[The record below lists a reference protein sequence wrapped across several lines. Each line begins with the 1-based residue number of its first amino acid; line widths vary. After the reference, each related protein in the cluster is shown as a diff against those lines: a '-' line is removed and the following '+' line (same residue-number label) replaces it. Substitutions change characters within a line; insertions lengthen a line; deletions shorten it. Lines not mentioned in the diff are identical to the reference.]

1 MKKIKMLLGL
11 VFAIAL
17 IPIVNVSAADEDVW
31 GPQSRETFTWK
42 VPSSYRTF
50 NSITDNPDI
59 GDERNFVRVKEFGKS
74 GPHLD
79 NATIEV
85 GKTYEV
91 YVYYHNGASADLNS
105 SGKGIANN
113 VRLKIDMPSELK
125 AGQAAKIKGTISAT
139 NTTPTSVWDTAY
151 LTANDTVYLRYVQ
164 NSAVIHN
171 GGSANGSVL
180 DGNALFGEGA
190 KLGHW
195 SNQWGIIPACNEY
208 AGYVTF
214 RVVADQPKFYIT
226 KEVSTDGGNTWSE
239 TATAEPG
246 QELMFKITYNNIGTT
261 EQKGVTV
268 RDSLALTDGLLDYV
282 LGSTN
287 VKIPANADYVASPDK
302 LFTEDGLVIGNFTA
316 GQTSSIIY
324 KVKVADDIDKF
335 ICGATVLYNGAS
347 VATANGTMYD
357 KAKITINRTCDT
369 PEEMPETGP
378 AEIILAVVIALGIGA
393 GGVYYWQ
400 SRRMVKVLEDNSLGL
415 HKNDKV

>member
-1 MKKIKMLLGL
+1 M
-11 VFAIAL
+11 
-17 IPIVNVSAADEDVW
+17 
-31 GPQSRETFTWK
+31 
-42 VPSSYRTF
+42 
-50 NSITDNPDI
+50 
-59 GDERNFVRVKEFGKS
+59 
-74 GPHLD
+74 
-79 NATIEV
+79 
-85 GKTYEV
+85 
-91 YVYYHNGASADLNS
+91 
-105 SGKGIANN
+105 
-113 VRLKIDMPSELK
+113 
-125 AGQAAKIKGTISAT
+125 
-139 NTTPTSVWDTAY
+139 
-151 LTANDTVYLRYVQ
+151 
-164 NSAVIHN
+164 IHN